1 MALNESSREAFKLQ
15 KKEQE
20 AELNHEE
27 KNNKVNVRIRLIPIW
42 LRVIMIIAL
51 IFVSM
56 TLGAAIGYG
65 VLGGG
70 KASDVFKPSTWTH
83 IIDLV
88 QVEKEK

>member
-20 AELNHEE
+20 TEIKHTE
-27 KNNKVNVRIRLIPIW
+27 KKEKVRIRLIPIW
-42 LRVIMIIAL
+42 LRVIIIIVL

-56 TLGAAIGYG
+56 TIGAAIGFG
-65 VLGGG
+65 VLGDG
-70 KASDVFKPSTWTH
+70 KAIDVFKPSTWTH
-83 IIDLV
+83 VLDLV

>member
-20 AELNHEE
+20 VEE
-27 KNNKVNVRIRLIPIW
+27 KHAENENKIRIRLIPIW
-42 LRVIMIIAL
+42 LRVIMIIGL

-65 VLGGG
+65 VLGDG
-70 KASDVFKPSTWTH
+70 KVSDVFKPSTWTH
-83 IIDLV
+83 LIDLV

>member
-1 MALNESSREAFKLQ
+1 MALNESSREAFNLQ

-20 AELNHEE
+20 AEIKHEE
-27 KNNKVNVRIRLIPIW
+27 NENKIRIRLIPIW
-42 LRVIMIIAL
+42 LRVIMIIGL

-65 VLGGG
+65 VLGDG

-83 IIDLV
+83 LIDLV

>member
-20 AELNHEE
+20 VEIKHAENE
-27 KNNKVNVRIRLIPIW
+27 NKIRIRLIPIW

-65 VLGGG
+65 VLGDG
-70 KASDVFKPSTWTH
+70 KISDVFKPSTWTH
-83 IIDLV
+83 LIDLV

>member
-20 AELNHEE
+20 VEKKHAE
-27 KNNKVNVRIRLIPIW
+27 KIINKIRIRLIPIW
-42 LRVIMIIAL
+42 LRVIMIIGL

-65 VLGGG
+65 VLGDG
-70 KASDVFKPSTWTH
+70 KVSDVFKPSTWTH
-83 IIDLV
+83 LIDLV

>member
-20 AELNHEE
+20 VEIKHAENE
-27 KNNKVNVRIRLIPIW
+27 KKIRIRLIPIW
-42 LRVIMIIAL
+42 LRVIMIIGL

-65 VLGGG
+65 VLGDG
-70 KASDVFKPSTWTH
+70 KVSDVFKPSTWTH
-83 IIDLV
+83 LRDLV

>member
-20 AELNHEE
+20 VEIKHAENE
-27 KNNKVNVRIRLIPIW
+27 NKIRIRLIPIW
-42 LRVIMIIAL
+42 LRVIMIIGL

-65 VLGGG
+65 VLGDG
-70 KASDVFKPSTWTH
+70 KVSDVFKPSTWTH
-83 IIDLV
+83 LIDLV

>member
-15 KKEQE
+15 KKEQK
-20 AELNHEE
+20 AEIKHTE
-27 KNNKVNVRIRLIPIW
+27 NKDKIRIRLIPIW
-42 LRVIMIIAL
+42 LRVIIIIAL

-65 VLGGG
+65 VLGDG
-70 KASDVFKPSTWTH
+70 KVSDVFKPSTWTH
-83 IIDLV
+83 LIDLV

>member
-20 AELNHEE
+20 AEIKHAENE
-27 KNNKVNVRIRLIPIW
+27 NKIRIRLIPIW
-42 LRVIMIIAL
+42 LRVIMIIGL

-65 VLGGG
+65 VLGDG
-70 KASDVFKPSTWTH
+70 KVSDVFKPSTWTH
-83 IIDLV
+83 LRDLV

>member
-20 AELNHEE
+20 VE
-27 KNNKVNVRIRLIPIW
+27 KKHPEKKEKVRIRLIPIW
-42 LRVIMIIAL
+42 LRIILIIVL

-56 TLGAAIGYG
+56 TIGAAIGFG
-65 VLGGG
+65 VLGDG
-70 KASDVFKPSTWTH
+70 KVIDVFKPSTWTH
-83 IIDLV
+83 ILDLV

>member
-20 AELNHEE
+20 VEKKHAENE
-27 KNNKVNVRIRLIPIW
+27 NKIRIRLIPIW
-42 LRVIMIIAL
+42 LRVIMIIGL

-65 VLGGG
+65 VLGDG
-70 KASDVFKPSTWTH
+70 KVSDVFKPSTWTH
-83 IIDLV
+83 LIDLV

>member
-20 AELNHEE
+20 AEIKHEE
-27 KNNKVNVRIRLIPIW
+27 NENKIRIRLIPIW
-42 LRVIMIIAL
+42 LRVIMIIGL

-65 VLGGG
+65 VLGDG
-70 KASDVFKPSTWTH
+70 KVSDVFKPSTWTH
-83 IIDLV
+83 LIDLV

>member
-20 AELNHEE
+20 AEIKHEE
-27 KNNKVNVRIRLIPIW
+27 NENKIRIRLIPIW
-42 LRVIMIIAL
+42 LRVIMIIGL

-65 VLGGG
+65 VLGDG
-70 KASDVFKPSTWTH
+70 KAAMFSNHQHGH
-83 IIDLV
+83 IL
-88 QVEKEK
+88 

>member
-1 MALNESSREAFKLQ
+1 
-15 KKEQE
+15 
-20 AELNHEE
+20 
-27 KNNKVNVRIRLIPIW
+27 
-42 LRVIMIIAL
+42 MIIAL

-65 VLGGG
+65 VLGDG

-83 IIDLV
+83 LIDLV

>member
-20 AELNHEE
+20 AEIKHAENE
-27 KNNKVNVRIRLIPIW
+27 NKIRIRLIPIW
-42 LRVIMIIAL
+42 LRVIIIIAL

-65 VLGGG
+65 VLGDG

-83 IIDLV
+83 IMDLV
-88 QVEKEK
+88 GVEKEK

>member
-20 AELNHEE
+20 AEIKHAENE
-27 KNNKVNVRIRLIPIW
+27 NKIRIRLIPIW

-65 VLGGG
+65 VLGDG

-83 IIDLV
+83 LRDLV

>member
-1 MALNESSREAFKLQ
+1 MTENE
-15 KKEQE
+15 
-20 AELNHEE
+20 
-27 KNNKVNVRIRLIPIW
+27 NKIRIRLIPIW
-42 LRVIMIIAL
+42 LRVIMIIGL

-65 VLGGG
+65 VLGDG

-83 IIDLV
+83 LIDLV

>member
-20 AELNHEE
+20 VE
-27 KNNKVNVRIRLIPIW
+27 KKHTEKKEKVRIRLIPIW
-42 LRVIMIIAL
+42 LRIILIIVL

-56 TLGAAIGYG
+56 TIGAAIGFG
-65 VLGGG
+65 VLGDG
-70 KASDVFKPSTWTH
+70 KVIDVFKPSTWTH
-83 IIDLV
+83 ILDLV

>member
-20 AELNHEE
+20 VE
-27 KNNKVNVRIRLIPIW
+27 KKHTENENKIRIRLIPIW
-42 LRVIMIIAL
+42 LRVIMIIGL

-65 VLGGG
+65 VLGDG
-70 KASDVFKPSTWTH
+70 KVSDVFKPSTWTH
-83 IIDLV
+83 LIDLV

>member
-20 AELNHEE
+20 VEIKHAENE
-27 KNNKVNVRIRLIPIW
+27 NKIRIRLIPIW
-42 LRVIMIIAL
+42 LRVIMIIGL

-65 VLGGG
+65 VLGDG
-70 KASDVFKPSTWTH
+70 KVSDVFKPSTWTH
-83 IIDLV
+83 LRDLV

>member
-20 AELNHEE
+20 AETKHAE
-27 KNNKVNVRIRLIPIW
+27 KKNKIRIRLIPIW
-42 LRVIMIIAL
+42 LRVIIIIAL

-56 TLGAAIGYG
+56 TIGAAVGFG
-65 VLGGG
+65 VLGDG

-83 IIDLV
+83 IIDLI

>member
-20 AELNHEE
+20 AEIKHAENE
-27 KNNKVNVRIRLIPIW
+27 NKIRIRLIPIW
-42 LRVIMIIAL
+42 LRVIIIIAL

-65 VLGGG
+65 VLGDG

-83 IIDLV
+83 LIDLV

>member
-20 AELNHEE
+20 VE
-27 KNNKVNVRIRLIPIW
+27 KKHTENENKIRIRLIPIW
-42 LRVIMIIAL
+42 LRVIMIIGL

-65 VLGGG
+65 VLGDG

-83 IIDLV
+83 LIDLV

>member
-20 AELNHEE
+20 AEIKHEE
-27 KNNKVNVRIRLIPIW
+27 NENKIRIRLIPIW

-65 VLGGG
+65 VLGDG

-83 IIDLV
+83 LIDLV

>member
-20 AELNHEE
+20 AEIKHEE
-27 KNNKVNVRIRLIPIW
+27 NENKIRIRLIPIW
-42 LRVIMIIAL
+42 LRVIMIIGL

-65 VLGGG
+65 VLGDG

-83 IIDLV
+83 LIDLV

>member
-20 AELNHEE
+20 VELNHEE
-27 KNNKVNVRIRLIPIW
+27 KMKSKIRIRLIPIW
-42 LRVIMIIAL
+42 LRVIMIIGL

-65 VLGGG
+65 VLGDG

-83 IIDLV
+83 LIDLV

>member
-20 AELNHEE
+20 AEIKHEE
-27 KNNKVNVRIRLIPIW
+27 NENKIRIRLIPIW
-42 LRVIMIIAL
+42 LRVIMIIGL

-65 VLGGG
+65 VLGDG
-70 KASDVFKPSTWTH
+70 KVSDVFKPSTWTH
-83 IIDLV
+83 LRDLV

>member
-15 KKEQE
+15 KKEQK
-20 AELNHEE
+20 AEIKHTENED
-27 KNNKVNVRIRLIPIW
+27 KIRIRLIPIW
-42 LRVIMIIAL
+42 LRVIIIIAL

-65 VLGGG
+65 VLGDG
-70 KASDVFKPSTWTH
+70 KVSDVFKPSTWTH
-83 IIDLV
+83 LIDLV

>member
-20 AELNHEE
+20 AEIKHAENE
-27 KNNKVNVRIRLIPIW
+27 NKIRIRLIPIW
-42 LRVIMIIAL
+42 LRVIMIIGL

-65 VLGGG
+65 VLGDG

-83 IIDLV
+83 LRDLV